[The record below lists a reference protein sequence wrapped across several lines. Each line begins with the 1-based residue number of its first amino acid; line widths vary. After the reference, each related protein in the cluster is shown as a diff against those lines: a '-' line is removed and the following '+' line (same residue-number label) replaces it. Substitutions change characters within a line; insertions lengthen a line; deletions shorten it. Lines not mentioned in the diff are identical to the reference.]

1 MDLSSNAPL
10 KGFYVTN
17 TNLPEKDRTE
27 YWREAVSPLYE
38 ALELP
43 FEHRKHIDG
52 TIHSFPLGD
61 RIIAGATFGNH
72 RCVRTVEHIKR
83 SSFDLYC
90 IQLFVGGVCSGLFQ
104 GREIGLSIGDIHVAS
119 AMAEVDAIC
128 SGSAATISLML
139 EKEELEYICGKSL
152 LSGTVIRGSTALG
165 RLIGELFRSSYREA
179 GELSFKEG
187 VDCGDTLINLIA
199 SAVKHD
205 HDNIRSAPSDQLRN
219 QVLDFIN
226 RNIHDPKL
234 GVDHI
239 LERFAMSRSHLY
251 RLLEADGGAA
261 GLIRRKRLQLAHGE
275 LVRHRADQNLRIKEI
290 AVKYGFSNAGQ
301 FARSFQQQ
309 FSIPPSDFLKRQKE
323 DERHASQITRLHSH
337 YGNLHERWNDMAA
350 A

>member
-1 MDLSSNAPL
+1 
-10 KGFYVTN
+10 
-17 TNLPEKDRTE
+17 
-27 YWREAVSPLYE
+27 
-38 ALELP
+38 
-43 FEHRKHIDG
+43 
-52 TIHSFPLGD
+52 
-61 RIIAGATFGNH
+61 
-72 RCVRTVEHIKR
+72 
-83 SSFDLYC
+83 
-90 IQLFVGGVCSGLFQ
+90 
-104 GREIGLSIGDIHVAS
+104 
-119 AMAEVDAIC
+119 MAEVDAIC